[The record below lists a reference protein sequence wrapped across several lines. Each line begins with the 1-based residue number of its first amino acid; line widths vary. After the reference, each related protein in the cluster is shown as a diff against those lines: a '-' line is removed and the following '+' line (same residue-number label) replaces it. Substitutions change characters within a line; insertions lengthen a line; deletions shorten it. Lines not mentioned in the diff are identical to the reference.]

1 MYSIQ
6 CVLPTVD
13 CLGLTLLVPWVL
25 PLHRTISHHAPTLS
39 ITLFCLF
46 VIMNPSVLFSFLQ
59 LIYLCRVHLL
69 DVHLCVL
76 GSLRAKSWLNSIFLL
91 GGQSQSA
98 QNQGASVSVGCRR
111 TIDTAM
117 LQWDYIT
124 DMGKKICFSTLCLL
138 DAHIY
143 LAQEADCF
151 ECRVCS
157 YLVSTKEMTSVL
169 NVQSGKLILLPS
181 LPLSVEI

>member
-1 MYSIQ
+1 
-6 CVLPTVD
+6 
-13 CLGLTLLVPWVL
+13 
-25 PLHRTISHHAPTLS
+25 
-39 ITLFCLF
+39 
-46 VIMNPSVLFSFLQ
+46 
-59 LIYLCRVHLL
+59 
-69 DVHLCVL
+69 
-76 GSLRAKSWLNSIFLL
+76 
-91 GGQSQSA
+91 
-98 QNQGASVSVGCRR
+98 
-111 TIDTAM
+111 M

-124 DMGKKICFSTLCLL
+124 DMGKKICFSTSCLL

>member
-1 MYSIQ
+1 MHLSA
-6 CVLPTVD
+6 TF
-13 CLGLTLLVPWVL
+13 T
-25 PLHRTISHHAPTLS
+25 SHYIKSYTNIVHHP
-39 ITLFCLF
+39 LFCLF
-46 VIMNPSVLFSFLQ
+46 VIMNPPILFSFLQ
-59 LIYLCRVHLL
+59 LIYLCQVHLL
-69 DVHLCVL
+69 DVHLCAL
-76 GSLRAKSWLNSIFLL
+76 GSQRAKSRLNSIFLH

-98 QNQGASVSVGCRR
+98 QNQGASVSAGCRR
-111 TIDTAM
+111 TNDRAM

-124 DMGKKICFSTLCLL
+124 DMGKKICFSTSCLL